1 MPDICLI
8 WVWVKIRYPN
18 NWMVNTKLDIH
29 ICGPKSV
36 FHLTHIHIN
45 HSIWSSE
52 SFLHLRHAVETDR
65 IGTDRRKIFHGA
77 QDRKGHQPLLLGWK
91 ASRISIRCIQCVL
104 MYIQNVSYIYIYIN
118 ICINIYIY
126 GYMYTYLDK

>member
-1 MPDICLI
+1 
-8 WVWVKIRYPN
+8 
-18 NWMVNTKLDIH
+18 MVNTKLDIH

-77 QDRKGHQPLLLGWK
+77 QDRKAISHCSWVGRRAASLLDVY
-91 ASRISIRCIQCVL
+91 SV
-104 MYIQNVSYIYIYIN
+104 Y
-118 ICINIYIY
+118 
-126 GYMYTYLDK
+126 